1 MPKACSQLLPSSFQ
15 LVPGVPEVWSDALRL
30 RATRRIQ
37 SLEPQVLTHSQAC
50 CALFS
55 SWPSTPG
62 KGFEMTRLLQHQV
75 SLAPLETPV
84 LKPSQAIFPPHD
96 LP

>member
-1 MPKACSQLLPSSFQ
+1 MPKARPQLLPSSFQ
-15 LVPGVPEVWSDALRL
+15 LVPGVPEVWSDALWL
-30 RATRRIQ
+30 QAARRIQ
-37 SLEPQVLTHSQAC
+37 SLKPQALTHSQAC
-50 CALFS
+50 HALFS

-62 KGFEMTRLLQHQV
+62 KGFEMTKLLQHQV

-84 LKPSQAIFPPHD
+84 LKPSQAIFPPHN